1 MTRHRERQTAPCPS
15 HQIST
20 YSTIHNN
27 QKQANI
33 RENRKRESLPY
44 PVETKENDTSGEDY
58 CGAVLP
64 GYTNLL
70 FCTMVQVPHPTCS
83 AGPARQLDT
92 SVNIR
97 RSGELVVAH

>member
-1 MTRHRERQTAPCPS
+1 MKGQ
-15 HQIST
+15 
-20 YSTIHNN
+20 
-27 QKQANI
+27 
-33 RENRKRESLPY
+33 SLPY

-64 GYTNLL
+64 GYTNLF